1 MALVFKQSKQL
12 EAKIDDYLDMVV
24 SGGLH
29 FKQGIAYYM
38 KGQMEEVE
46 RCQRE
51 LDALESSADRMRRE
65 IETLLYLKTLIP
77 ESRGDVLGLLESADR
92 VLNTTAE
99 TLAQFSV
106 ELPMIIPDVKE
117 SYLALT
123 ETSVAALDAMVSAVR
138 AYFRDIAR
146 VRDHVA
152 KVHFYEHEADEI
164 ADRLKREVFRSDA
177 RLSEKLH
184 MRYFALHIERISDEA
199 EDVSD
204 RLAIATIKRHE

>member
-24 SGGLH
+24 KGGLL
-29 FKQGIAYYM
+29 FKQGVRYYM
-38 KGQMEEVE
+38 TEQMEDLE
-46 RCQRE
+46 RCMRE
-51 LDALESSADRMRRE
+51 LDTLESQGDAVRRD

-77 ESRGDVLGLLESADR
+77 ESRGDVLGLLEAADR

-106 ELPMIIPDVKE
+106 ELPMILEDVKE

-123 ETSVAALDAMVSAVR
+123 DTSISALEAMVSAVR

-152 KVHFYEHEADEI
+152 KVHFWEHEADEI
-164 ADRLKREVFRSDA
+164 ADKLKRQVFRSDA
-177 RLSEKLH
+177 KLSEKLH